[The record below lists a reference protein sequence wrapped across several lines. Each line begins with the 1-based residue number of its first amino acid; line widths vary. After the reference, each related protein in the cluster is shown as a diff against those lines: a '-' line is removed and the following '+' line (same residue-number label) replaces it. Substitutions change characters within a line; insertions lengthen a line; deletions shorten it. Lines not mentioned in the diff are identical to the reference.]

1 MNLGVDKGS
10 MYTKT
15 INEMFPSIIREVK
28 DEIGLAELESVGQ
41 KITIQG
47 KEYIIGGT
55 GDYATD
61 LLKSQQENTK
71 LLVYAAI
78 AKSLERKVELADIVV
93 GLPINQY
100 TKQGE
105 AMKEMLHTSNFIDC
119 ILSNSTHC
127 SFKIRGVEVFP
138 EGAGVFYS
146 MDTKQYANK
155 KIIIL
160 DIGGLSV
167 DVVEFVNRKMCSYST
182 YPLGVMKLN
191 AKVVNE
197 INRTF
202 DTQLTE
208 WDMERIRMD
217 GLRVEGEKVK
227 FDEGDIKYEHVE
239 DIYRKLKLEYD
250 LRSTDE
256 IIVAGG
262 GGILLQNE
270 IFGKF
275 KQARLIPN
283 AAKANV
289 EGFQKISEV
298 VFSAAS

>member
-1 MNLGVDKGS
+1 MNLGIDKGS

-15 INEMFPSIIREVK
+15 VNEEFPSIIKEASK
-28 DEIGLAELESVGQ
+28 ELSLIEMESLGQ
-41 KITIQG
+41 RITIQG
-47 KEYIIGGT
+47 KDYIIGGT

-71 LLVYAAI
+71 LLIYAAI
-78 AKSLERKVELADIVV
+78 ARSMDRNVDLANIVV

-100 TKQGE
+100 TKQRE
-105 AMKEMLHTSNFIDC
+105 AMKELLYTPNFIDC
-119 ILSNSTHC
+119 VLPGNVRR
-127 SFKIRGVEVFP
+127 SFKIGEMEVFP
-138 EGAGVFYS
+138 EGAGIFYS
-146 MDTKQYANK
+146 LDTKQYINRK
-155 KIIIL
+155 VIVL

-167 DVVEFVNRKMCSYST
+167 DVVEFINRKMGNYST

-191 AKVVNE
+191 AKVVDE

-208 WDMERIRMD
+208 WNMERIRKD
-217 GLRVEGEKVK
+217 GLRIEGEQVT
-227 FDEGDIKYEHVE
+227 FNESSIRAEHVE

-262 GGILLQNE
+262 GGILLEEE
-270 IFGKF
+270 ILKKF

-283 AAKANV
+283 ASKANE
-289 EGFQKISEV
+289 EGFHKISEV